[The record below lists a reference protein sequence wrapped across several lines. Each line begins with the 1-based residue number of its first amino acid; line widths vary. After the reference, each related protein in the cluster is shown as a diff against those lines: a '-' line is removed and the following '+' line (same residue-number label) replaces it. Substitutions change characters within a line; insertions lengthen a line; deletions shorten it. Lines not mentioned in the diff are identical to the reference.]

1 MESKTPDAFGL
12 TTASA
17 CVGKWVKFTSKTT
30 MCRPVCRLEVLLVED
45 NPGDVRLVREAL
57 KEGRFPGH
65 LNVAMDGDEATD
77 ILWRRGVHKDDPR
90 PDLIMLDL
98 NLPGKNGRTIL
109 KEIKTDPDLCRIP
122 VAVFSSSTA
131 PSDLDNAYAS
141 HANCYIRKPT
151 DLDEYMQVVR
161 SIERFWTSVAT
172 LPRPIGRRGSP
183 AIS

>member
-1 MESKTPDAFGL
+1 MQEVTRVSGSIPPKKSMCQP
-12 TTASA
+12 A
-17 CVGKWVKFTSKTT
+17 CK
-30 MCRPVCRLEVLLVED
+30 LEVLLVED

-65 LNVAMDGDEATD
+65 LNVATDGDEASD
-77 ILWRRGVHKDDPR
+77 ILWKRGAHKDDPR

-109 KEIKTDPDLCRIP
+109 KEIKADPDLRRIP

-131 PSDLDNAYAS
+131 QSDLDIAYAL

-151 DLDEYMQVVR
+151 DLDEYMKVVR
-161 SIERFWTSVAT
+161 SIERFWTTVAT
-172 LPRPIGRRGSP
+172 LPRPIASDGAS
-183 AIS
+183 AS

>member
-1 MESKTPDAFGL
+1 
-12 TTASA
+12 
-17 CVGKWVKFTSKTT
+17 
-30 MCRPVCRLEVLLVED
+30 MCSPVCRLEVLLVED

-98 NLPGKNGRTIL
+98 NLPGKNGRMIL
-109 KEIKTDPDLCRIP
+109 QEIKTDPDLCRIP

-131 PSDLDNAYAS
+131 QSDLDNAYAS

-161 SIERFWTSVAT
+161 SIERFWTSVVT
-172 LPRPIGRRGSP
+172 LPRQIGRRESP